1 MVTLSISHM
10 GRGATTT
17 WEVILIGLLVL
28 WGILSFISWRKRK

>member
-1 MVTLSISHM
+1 MLLNITNM
-10 GRGATTT
+10 GRVATTT